1 MYVNWCTF
9 PSIKYTHV
17 YTDSVIRKRIIGAA
31 IRGRVIEIVLH
42 YTVNKNLSKT
52 DGATRRHAQYG
63 KQEQVEGTN

>member
-1 MYVNWCTF
+1 M
-9 PSIKYTHV
+9 

-31 IRGRVIEIVLH
+31 IRGRVIEIVLQ

-52 DGATRRHAQYG
+52 DGATRRHAQYR